1 MYLAI
6 NVLGLV
12 VFLAIG
18 VVFSKARNEINWRG
32 VGTMVIFNLVMA
44 WFLTSFSGGRAIVQG
59 AAAGFNELMKIAYI
73 GIEFALPSMVQV
85 KQMDWFVQVLLPI
98 LMVVPLFDI
107 LTYIGVL
114 PWIIKWIGRGLS
126 FITGQ
131 PKFESFF
138 AIEMMFLGNTEAL
151 AVSSF
156 ACMPQ

>member
-59 AAAGFNELMKIAYI
+59 
-73 GIEFALPSMVQV
+73 
-85 KQMDWFVQVLLPI
+85 
-98 LMVVPLFDI
+98 
-107 LTYIGVL
+107 
-114 PWIIKWIGRGLS
+114 
-126 FITGQ
+126 
-131 PKFESFF
+131 
-138 AIEMMFLGNTEAL
+138 
-151 AVSSF
+151 
-156 ACMPQ
+156 